1 MKHVLCL
8 FVFCLFYSTYAQRG
22 LFNQR
27 YLEMAK
33 DFDINENQLDNYKS
47 EGDLVIY
54 NEEKHKTRFANK
66 LLNARIGKT
75 KKIDKGFY
83 KMENKVLDKQEITHY
98 RVRYIFI
105 DKTKFQTDRDFQNYL
120 DKIRN
125 LLDQT
130 TFKSVAMQYSMD
142 YKKNVG
148 GDSGWFK
155 KGKTHP
161 IFFREAT
168 NKAKLADEVFE
179 FEIPEINAYY
189 LVKKTNTQMNISEVL
204 VLQTKKKK

>member
-8 FVFCLFYSTYAQRG
+8 FVFWLLYSTYAQRG

-54 NEEKHKTRFANK
+54 NEEKHKTRLANK

-83 KMENKVLDKQEITHY
+83 KMENKVLDKQETTHY

-142 YKKNVG
+142 YKKNAG

-161 IFFREAT
+161 IFFREAN

>member
-54 NEEKHKTRFANK
+54 NEEKHKTRLANK

-148 GDSGWFK
+148 EDSGWFK